1 LDDDARALMGVRR
14 EDDDDAITALTDA
27 LDLIADP
34 TEAKPEERAST
45 SARPHL
51 VAVPDADD
59 DETGDA
65 ADVTAEPVAAPA
77 YTDVTVTIQT
87 PAEAADA
94 EPKETP
100 KKAPA
105 RKSKP
110 RKGRA
115 SVPSWDEILFG
126 ATQKDD

>member
-1 LDDDARALMGVRR
+1 
-14 EDDDDAITALTDA
+14 
-27 LDLIADP
+27 
-34 TEAKPEERAST
+34 
-45 SARPHL
+45 L